1 MKRNPYQKDRKTNN
15 SNGFL
20 FRKSNPR
27 SLYQCQNKKTT
38 IVVSRMKRKPHPL
51 ITVCYE
57 NFKQNYIRL
66 MSMIQ
71 RFLKYVS

>member
-20 FRKSNPR
+20 FRKPNPR

-51 ITVCYE
+51 ITVC
-57 NFKQNYIRL
+57 
-66 MSMIQ
+66 
-71 RFLKYVS
+71 

>member
-27 SLYQCQNKKTT
+27 SLYQCQNKKNYNRRLT
-38 IVVSRMKRKPHPL
+38 
-51 ITVCYE
+51 YE
-57 NFKQNYIRL
+57 KKATSPYHSVL
-66 MSMIQ
+66 
-71 RFLKYVS
+71 